1 MDGIWCK
8 NFKIKARDTIY
19 IISRVFKYGHLTT
32 LQVQKE
38 ESVCKGYL
46 KIEMVD
52 IKKNCK
58 KKLLSLKKEKRDI
71 YNTTYE
77 YEASYY

>member
-46 KIEMVD
+46 K
-52 IKKNCK
+52 KLKN
-58 KKLLSLKKEKRDI
+58 
-71 YNTTYE
+71 
-77 YEASYY
+77 

>member
-32 LQVQKE
+32 LQVQIE

-46 KIEMVD
+46 KIEKLKWL
-52 IKKNCK
+52 ILKKIVK
-58 KKLLSLKKEKRDI
+58 KTTFSLKKEKKRLFL
-71 YNTTYE
+71 
-77 YEASYY
+77 

>member
-38 ESVCKGYL
+38 ESVPGMICKGLL
-46 KIEMVD
+46 K
-52 IKKNCK
+52 N
-58 KKLLSLKKEKRDI
+58 
-71 YNTTYE
+71 
-77 YEASYY
+77 